1 MRARR
6 TAATIA
12 LASIILAACGA
23 GETATPAAPADNDP
37 VPPAAEQPAP
47 SEPAASG
54 DDDAQGAVSAS
65 GDEDADAPTDD
76 AALPP
81 ADDAADS
88 EAAEEVDD
96 SSQPEADPGPDPEP
110 IDDPPSMAWPDD
122 GCSADNSPT
131 PTDLAD
137 GPAPLLEL
145 RPESA
150 ASPLPDVAVR
160 RLNCNGGWVNFRNE
174 LPSELPLLVWFWAPH

>member
-1 MRARR
+1 
-6 TAATIA
+6 
-12 LASIILAACGA
+12 
-23 GETATPAAPADNDP
+23 
-37 VPPAAEQPAP
+37 
-47 SEPAASG
+47 
-54 DDDAQGAVSAS
+54 
-65 GDEDADAPTDD
+65 
-76 AALPP
+76 
-81 ADDAADS
+81 
-88 EAAEEVDD
+88 
-96 SSQPEADPGPDPEP
+96 
-110 IDDPPSMAWPDD
+110 MAWPDD

-160 RLNCNGGWVNFRNE
+160 RLNCNGGWVNFQNE

>member
-12 LASIILAACGA
+12 LASIIMAACGS
-23 GETATPAAPADNDP
+23 GDTDTPAATADNDP
-37 VPPAAEQPAP
+37 VPPAAEEQPAP
-47 SEPAASG
+47 TEPAT
-54 DDDAQGAVSAS
+54 SAES
-65 GDEDADAPTDD
+65 GDEGAEGATAEDDIDADDASDE

-81 ADDAADS
+81 ADDAPES
-88 EAAEEVDD
+88 EVAEGVDD
-96 SSQPEADPGPDPEP
+96 SSQPETVPEP
-110 IDDPPSMAWPDD
+110 ADDPLSMAWPDD

-137 GPAPLLEL
+137 APVPLLEL
-145 RPESA
+145 RAESA
-150 ASPLPDVAVR
+150 ASPLPEVAVR